1 MKLTVTVLSDCG
13 TEQETRNM
21 ILVFVFCL
29 VSEEDQDQTRHY
41 YTGNIITILNNKYKY
56 MFQVSLFFPRLTI

>member
-1 MKLTVTVLSDCG
+1 MKLTVTVMSGYG

-21 ILVFVFCL
+21 ILVFVFCF

-41 YTGNIITILNNKYKY
+41 YTGVPWWKYYNN
-56 MFQVSLFFPRLTI
+56 P